1 MSRITKEEIEK
12 TKCGRF
18 LLSDENIYLS
28 IYSLN
33 SYVFEYNLLNT
44 EDRILY
50 HRLQDKFDARF
61 INGVITRVREQIIEL
76 FDKDKYIEAKVYFKP
91 KKLSENGELEFRPLH
106 STGLITQIAIVSM
119 LHLFVY
125 EIPEEEE
132 GDPKLRLS
140 NLSRLI
146 PSDFYGNR
154 VSVKPEYLFKPW
166 KQQYQKYNQNSND
179 ALMKYHTSLEYK
191 YEVTLDL
198 ENFFPTIN
206 PIIIYRY
213 IINHL
218 PAYLNDEERKMMK
231 RILQKLLFCKLTTTF
246 DEKTAGQYYKVT
258 KGAGNYDNVDK
269 IEQNEK
275 ECWAFKEKSD
285 KFVRGIPQGLPQ
297 SYFLGNIYMISIAE
311 IFRKKFTG
319 VSYFY
324 VDDSVIFTNDVR
336 EDNFK
341 EQLKELN
348 KQIADEANNFEE
360 DSAIYPEGTEK
371 FYKSDLYG
379 VNVHLDGKSNY
390 TRLDNLDDSE
400 VYLKCISREMSQAG
414 SDFFRMYSDEENRNL
429 EEKLDVL
436 SKQVKAKRDQLVEEK
451 SQKRDSGNEDAIEK
465 DEDDTQKFEKRLTR
479 YYRFF
484 EYRKQRL
491 VAMHQPENGSD
502 EDYKKELEKIIY
514 SELSEEDMEDDEKI
528 LQAFMNSYGAD
539 IWDAA
544 IGMYQTFADDKEQ
557 NVLKNYI
564 LKINELCYGKASVE
578 FSYLECTY
586 RDLLRNE
593 EENDYSVEEDIFEET
608 LKRYMTEEDL
618 RDIYN
623 DPYKTLKYLARVR
636 LKRYA
641 NKHYEVAEDY
651 SSKLLKKTD
660 EEILKILLS
669 ENEKLPS
676 RLRIVCASTQK
687 IIRMVLNTVCSYLFN
702 VEVSNHPVLAQ
713 NSKKALTYGELRIL
727 SFVRNSL
734 FTIEEFRKRE
744 ILLDDKQ
751 NKDTADYSIMKVL
764 EIYHSFVKDPVSID
778 KLIITHK
785 YTCDVWKNGS
795 KHLYFYTLHNQE
807 HAIVLIQ
814 NIVKLIHAIDFLKIS
829 AIDYYILFLA
839 CYLHDISMVKIPAL
853 DSFLTDTNEADEL
866 AQELLDEFNKEL
878 QKDNLEE
885 KITENEIKEKQNL
898 YEDELD
904 ILSVKKYMLESYKK
918 LDEYFEKKIRGRH
931 AIDSSSEIRQR
942 TEIKYLDMPMREL
955 VAEVSEAHGAD
966 ERNIYSIKSNA
977 SSRLMSIKFDKILLR
992 LADLL
997 DMSSYRVSKPILYH
1011 NMEQMSEESAF
1022 HWISHLLTQGY
1033 KLRTKYE
1040 IGSSKSSGAENLKE
1054 TENIE
1059 GVLTPQTITEKL
1071 ILEIPVDIS
1080 QMSTIECENPCRK
1093 VQIGNISRQEIT
1105 LICGEG
1111 CQNKSNDGLENR
1123 CNFLCRWFCVK
1134 NDYLIKELV
1143 ALKEYLNRN
1152 KNNYFKCEIEI
1163 KIKCNNKTSIEAR
1176 QFEILNHYIQDRK

>member
-50 HRLQDKFDARF
+50 HQLQDKFDTRL
-61 INGVITRVREQIIEL
+61 INRVITRVRKQIIEL
-76 FDKDKYIEAKVYFKP
+76 LDEDKYIEAKVYFKP
-91 KKLSENGELEFRPLH
+91 KKLSENGKLEFRPLH
-106 STGLITQIAIVSM
+106 STDLITQIAIVSM

-206 PIIIYRY
+206 PIIIYHY
-213 IINHL
+213 VINHL
-218 PAYLNDEERKMMK
+218 PAYLNDEEREMMK
-231 RILQKLLFCKLTTTF
+231 RVLQKLLFCKLTTTF
-246 DEKTAGQYYKVT
+246 DEKTAKQYYKVT
-258 KGAGNYDNVDK
+258 KGASNYDNVDK
-269 IEQNEK
+269 KERNEK
-275 ECWAFKEKSD
+275 ECWDFKENSD

-348 KQIADEANNFEE
+348 KQIADEASNFEE
-360 DSAIYPEGTEK
+360 ASAIYPKGTEK
-371 FYKSDLYG
+371 FYRSNLYG

-557 NVLKNYI
+557 AVLKNYI

-586 RDLLRNE
+586 RDLLRNK
-593 EENDYSVEEDIFEET
+593 EENDYSVEDEGDGCLIKEVIESLFDNGFIPEKVKNDFEENIEYQKV
-608 LKRYMTEEDL
+608 L
-618 RDIYN
+618 DIEM
-623 DPYKTLKYLARVR
+623 K
-636 LKRYA
+636 
-641 NKHYEVAEDY
+641 
-651 SSKLLKKTD
+651 
-660 EEILKILLS
+660 
-669 ENEKLPS
+669 
-676 RLRIVCASTQK
+676 
-687 IIRMVLNTVCSYLFN
+687 
-702 VEVSNHPVLAQ
+702 EVSNLANYLSMPHISTQ
-713 NSKKALTYGELRIL
+713 HGVKGESHTSVIFVASDNVNTPNVRMYPFFELWSKLEFSLPQFEELFYSYSKI
-727 SFVRNSL
+727 
-734 FTIEEFRKRE
+734 IEEVEKE
-744 ILLDDKQ
+744 LG
-751 NKDTADYSIMKVL
+751 MKVSKLTAETHNKNEKNKTILNKYSKQVL
-764 EIYHSFVKDPVSID
+764 EKYQENLLFEALCKEDFITYLKKPNVK
-778 KLIITHK
+778 
-785 YTCDVWKNGS
+785 N
-795 KHLYFYTLHNQE
+795 
-807 HAIVLIQ
+807 
-814 NIVKLIHAIDFLKIS
+814 VKKI
-829 AIDYYILFLA
+829 F
-839 CYLHDISMVKIPAL
+839 
-853 DSFLTDTNEADEL
+853 
-866 AQELLDEFNKEL
+866 
-878 QKDNLEE
+878 
-885 KITENEIKEKQNL
+885 KITEIEG
-898 YEDELD
+898 
-904 ILSVKKYMLESYKK
+904 ILT
-918 LDEYFEKKIRGRH
+918 
-931 AIDSSSEIRQR
+931 A
-942 TEIKYLDMPMREL
+942 
-955 VAEVSEAHGAD
+955 
-966 ERNIYSIKSNA
+966 
-977 SSRLMSIKFDKILLR
+977 
-992 LADLL
+992 
-997 DMSSYRVSKPILYH
+997 
-1011 NMEQMSEESAF
+1011 
-1022 HWISHLLTQGY
+1022 Y
-1033 KLRTKYE
+1033 KLFYVGCSRARK
-1040 IGSSKSSGAENLKE
+1040 NLIIK
-1054 TENIE
+1054 
-1059 GVLTPQTITEKL
+1059 
-1071 ILEIPVDIS
+1071 
-1080 QMSTIECENPCRK
+1080 
-1093 VQIGNISRQEIT
+1093 
-1105 LICGEG
+1105 
-1111 CQNKSNDGLENR
+1111 NK
-1123 CNFLCRWFCVK
+1123 
-1134 NDYLIKELV
+1134 
-1143 ALKEYLNRN
+1143 
-1152 KNNYFKCEIEI
+1152 
-1163 KIKCNNKTSIEAR
+1163 
-1176 QFEILNHYIQDRK
+1176 